1 MPQPLN
7 PYNQPPMPQGMPP
20 QGMMP
25 QPPLMP
31 PPRKKK
37 TWKQRLMTNYGGGM
51 DDVMNNKDLT
61 VPQWLIGKSVLFFF
75 IAYAAC
81 RYAFG
86 YPQPTDIAVVAC
98 LSVLLFF
105 FGIRELSKI
114 WAHRRENVFLRNVF
128 WLGLVVRLIWGWYLY
143 IFFNPD
149 YYNTIFGDTADVE
162 WYMDFG
168 HGIANWIWEG
178 FPMSFGDL
186 MNTYNCAG
194 IDDTG
199 YPVWLGLVYL
209 LTFNISD
216 VLIPFFLK
224 SVMGA
229 YCAIAI
235 YRVAKRHFGEGTAR
249 LAALFCMLNPNMIYW
264 CGNMMKE
271 AEMVFMCCIFL
282 EKTDFTLSTKNKL
295 GFRQL
300 IPGLSFGLA
309 LMFFR
314 SALGVMAFL
323 AIFTHIVFVSK
334 KVMSTGKKVLAGI
347 LVGIALLIGEGD
359 RFISQSR
366 EHLENV
372 ERGGQQKNM
381 EWRSRRKG
389 GNSFAKYAG
398 ATVFAPLIFTIP
410 FPTFNRAEVDQIIQ
424 PLTSGGSYIR
434 NVFSFFVVLVMLLLL
449 ASGEWRK
456 HVFIL
461 AYTVGYLFIL
471 VFSGYAH
478 SGRFH
483 MPIWP
488 MMMLFSAFGI
498 EVIRDNKRVRGG
510 YSLVLL
516 LEVCFCLGWNWF
528 KLKGRGMI

>member
-1 MPQPLN
+1 MTQSPN

-25 QPPLMP
+25 PPPLMP

-37 TWKQRLMTNYGGGM
+37 SWKERLMSNYGGGM
-51 DDVMNNKDLT
+51 DDVMNKKELT
-61 VPQWLIGKSVLFFF
+61 VPRWLIGKSVVFFF

-86 YPQPTDIAVVAC
+86 YPQPTDIVVVAC

-105 FGIRELSKI
+105 FGIRELSKM
-114 WAHRRENVFLRNVF
+114 WAYKRENIFLRNVF
-128 WLGLVVRLIWGWYLY
+128 WVGFTVRVIWICYMY
-143 IFFNPD
+143 FFFNQD
-149 YYNTIFGDTADVE
+149 YYSTRYGDTADVA

-168 HGIANWIWEG
+168 HGIADWI
-178 FPMSFGDL
+178 FGNSDL
-186 MNTYNCAG
+186 TFGQLRSMYGSAL
-194 IDDTG
+194 DDVG
-199 YPVWLGLVYL
+199 YPMWLGIVYL
-209 LTFNISD
+209 LTLNIND
-216 VLIPFFLK
+216 VFIPFVLK
-224 SVMGA
+224 SFMGA

-264 CGNMMKE
+264 CGSMMKE
-271 AEMVFMCCIFL
+271 AEMVFLCCFFV
-282 EKTDFTLSTKNKL
+282 EKTDFTLSVNKKL

-300 IPGLSFGLA
+300 IPGISIGLA

-314 SALGVMAFL
+314 AALGLTAFM
-323 AIFTHIVFVSK
+323 AIFAHLIFVSK
-334 KVMSTGKKVLAGI
+334 KVMGTGKKVVAGI
-347 LVGIALLIGEGD
+347 LVAGALFLGVGN
-359 RFISQSR
+359 RFIMESR
-366 EHLENV
+366 EHIQKV
-372 ERGGQQKNM
+372 ETGGQQQNM
-381 EWRSRRKG
+381 EWRSKRKG

-410 FPTFNRAEVDQIIQ
+410 FPTFNRANAEQIVQ

-461 AYTVGYLFIL
+461 AYTCGYLL
-471 VFSGYAH
+471 VLVLSGYAQ

-488 MMMLFSAFGI
+488 MMMMFSAFGI

-510 YSLVLL
+510 YNLVLL

>member
-1 MPQPLN
+1 MTQPQN

-25 QPPLMP
+25 PPPLMP

-51 DDVMNNKDLT
+51 DDVMTRKELT
-61 VPQWLIGKSVLFFF
+61 VPRWLIGKSVVFFF

-86 YPQPTDIAVVAC
+86 YPQPKDIMVVAC
-98 LSVLLFF
+98 LLVLLFF
-105 FGIRELSKI
+105 FGIRELSKA
-114 WAHRRENVFLRNVF
+114 WAHKREETFLRNLF
-128 WLGLVVRLIWGWYLY
+128 WGGVVVRLIWIIYSYAIFNPLHYGTPLGSEADTGWY
-143 IFFNPD
+143 I
-149 YYNTIFGDTADVE
+149 
-162 WYMDFG
+162 DFG
-168 HGIANWIWEG
+168 HGIADWMLGDSLI
-178 FPMSFGDL
+178 SFSDL
-186 MNTYNCAG
+186 IHNYDAA
-194 IDDTG
+194 IDDVA
-199 YPVWLGLVYL
+199 YPIWLAIVNV
-209 LTFNISD
+209 LTFNTSD
-216 VLIPFFLK
+216 IFIPFVLK
-224 SVMGA
+224 SFLGA

-264 CGNMMKE
+264 CGTMMKE
-271 AEMVFMCCIFL
+271 TEMVFLCCIFL
-282 EKTDFTLSTKNKL
+282 EKTDFTLSVNKKL

-300 IPGLSFGLA
+300 IPGISIGLA

-314 SALGVMAFL
+314 TALGLVAFM
-323 AIFTHIVFVSK
+323 AIFVHLIFVSK
-334 KVMSTGKKVLAGI
+334 KVMSTGKKVVAGI
-347 LVGIALLIGEGD
+347 LVVASLFFGVGD

-366 EHLENV
+366 EHIEKV
-372 ERGGQQKNM
+372 ETGGQQQNM
-381 EWRSRRKG
+381 QWRSARKG

-398 ATVFAPLIFTIP
+398 AAVFAPLIFTIP
-410 FPTFNRAEVDQIIQ
+410 FPTFNRANVEQIVQ
-424 PLTSGGSYIR
+424 PVTSGGSYIR

-461 AYTVGYLFIL
+461 AYTLGYLL
-471 VFSGYAH
+471 VLVLSGYAQ
-478 SGRFH
+478 SARFH

-488 MMMLFSAFGI
+488 MMMLFAAFGI
-498 EVIRDNKRVRGG
+498 EVVRDNKRVRGG
-510 YSLVLL
+510 YNLVLL

>member
-1 MPQPLN
+1 MTQSPN

-25 QPPLMP
+25 PPLMP

-37 TWKQRLMTNYGGGM
+37 TWKERLMTNYGGGM
-51 DDVMNNKDLT
+51 DDVMNRKDLT
-61 VPQWLIGKSVLFFF
+61 VPRWLIGKSVVFFF

-86 YPQPTDIAVVAC
+86 YPYPTDIVVVSC

-105 FGIRELSKI
+105 FGIRELSKT
-114 WAHRRENVFLRNVF
+114 WARKRENIFLRNVF
-128 WLGLVVRLIWGWYLY
+128 LIGLVVRLFWVGYMY

-149 YYNTIFGDTADVE
+149 YYDNRYGNSADVE
-162 WYMDFG
+162 WYMGFG
-168 HGIANWIWEG
+168 RDVAQWFIGNSQL
-178 FPMSFGDL
+178 SFSRMIEL
-186 MNTYNCAG
+186 NTSS
-194 IDDTG
+194 IDDIG
-199 YPVWLGLVYL
+199 YPMCLGIIYL

-216 VLIPFFLK
+216 ILIPFILK
-224 SVMGA
+224 SIMGA
-229 YCAIAI
+229 YCAISI

-249 LAALFCMLNPNMIYW
+249 LTALFCMLNPNMIYW
-264 CGNMMKE
+264 CGSMMKE
-271 AEMVFMCCIFL
+271 AEMVFLCCIFL

-300 IPGLSFGLA
+300 IPGIAIGLA
-309 LMFFR
+309 LMLFR
-314 SALGVMAFL
+314 AALGLVAFL
-323 AIFTHIVFVSK
+323 AIFMHILFVSK
-334 KVMSTGKKVLAGI
+334 KVMSISKKVLAGI
-347 LVGIALLIGEGD
+347 LVGIVLFISVGD
-359 RFISQSR
+359 RFVSQSR
-366 EHLENV
+366 EHIENV
-372 ERGGQQKNM
+372 EAGGQHKNM

-389 GNSFAKYAG
+389 GNSFAKYAS

-410 FPTFNRAEVDQIIQ
+410 FPTFNQAEADQIIQ

-434 NVFSFFVVLVMLLLL
+434 NLFSFFVVLVMLLLL

-461 AYTVGYLFIL
+461 AYTCGYLIVL

-488 MMMLFSAFGI
+488 MMMMFSAFGI

-510 YSLVLL
+510 YNLVLL